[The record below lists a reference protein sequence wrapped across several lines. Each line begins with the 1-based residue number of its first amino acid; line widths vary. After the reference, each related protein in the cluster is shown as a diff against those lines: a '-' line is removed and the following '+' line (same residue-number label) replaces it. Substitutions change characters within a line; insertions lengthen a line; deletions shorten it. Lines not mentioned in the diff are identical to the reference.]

1 MFEKLLVNIKKAYS
15 VVLFEQDFRNSILFL
30 ATYLQ
35 QEGSILLVTSPYYL
49 CCGQTRLPETY
60 ITLQLKENQAAN
72 RYLNNL

>member
-35 QEGSILLVTSPYYL
+35 QEGNTSCYIIILSLLWP
-49 CCGQTRLPETY
+49 
-60 ITLQLKENQAAN
+60 N
-72 RYLNNL
+72 